1 MACPTCRALVVVDE
15 ISMVRTGLEAESSS
29 TRPSSAPAEEK
40 LEIKGSYST
49 KACLLPAACRI
60 P

>member
-15 ISMVRTGLEAESSS
+15 ISMVRTGLEAESTS
-29 TRPSSAPAEEK
+29 TAPAEEK